1 MISNASIEEYAR
13 LAHLFRKAL
22 DESYAESKLKTI
34 QYSPFSR
41 KELAEIVLVSY
52 RDSLNT
58 IYQNPHTSQE
68 KGLTV
73 LLMLGLKFTIPSLIS
88 HTINLEHCPLS
99 ISAIMTF
106 QILISVSK

>member
-22 DESYAESKLKTI
+22 

-52 RDSLNT
+52 RDSLLNT

>member
-22 DESYAESKLKTI
+22 

-52 RDSLNT
+52 RDSLLNT
-58 IYQNPHTSQE
+58 IYQNHIHRRR
-68 KGLTV
+68 KG
-73 LLMLGLKFTIPSLIS
+73 
-88 HTINLEHCPLS
+88 
-99 ISAIMTF
+99 
-106 QILISVSK
+106 